1 MRVPRPVMHIAMLA
15 VAVLGVIAGLRLY
28 TLFTGS

>member
-1 MRVPRPVMHIAMLA
+1 MTVPRPLVNVIMLA
-15 VAVLGVIAGLRLY
+15 AAVLGVIAGLRLY